1 MALVDDVKT
10 ALRLSAS
17 AYDDE
22 VSDLISAAQEA
33 LVMGGVSAA
42 EATAVGPETPVK
54 QAIILYCKA
63 HFGLDNPDSEK
74 YERSF
79 WLAVSRL
86 VMSSEYQQPILTG
99 VSGAITAGDDELTVD
114 DITGIGEDT
123 WLSVAGAGAGG
134 TLLVAKV
141 TATDEDELT
150 VTLDRMA
157 GTTVTDAAVRLL

>member
-1 MALVDDVKT
+1 VALIDDVKT

-22 VSDLISAAQEA
+22 ISDLISAAQEA
-33 LVMGGVSAA
+33 LVMGGVSGEA
-42 EATAVGPETPVK
+42 ATAATPAAPVK
-54 QAIILYCKA
+54 QAIILFCKA
-63 HFGLDNPDSEK
+63 NFGLDNPDSEK

-79 WLAVSRL
+79 WLAIGRL
-86 VMSSEYQQPILTG
+86 VLSSEYQQPILTG
-99 VSGAITAGDDELTVD
+99 ASGSITAGDDELTVD
-114 DITGIGEDT
+114 DITGIEEDT

-141 TATDEDELT
+141 TATDTSTLV

-157 GTTVTDAAVRLL
+157 GTTVTEAAVRLL